1 MRDINKGDAITVF
14 SVCLYNASA
23 AEVAV
28 LERGS
33 PSATVS
39 SC

>member
-14 SVCLYNASA
+14 SVYLYNASA

-33 PSATVS
+33 PLATAS